1 MITRVSISSI
11 VLAALLVVS
20 GCTSMT
26 GQTAGQ
32 YVDDSTITA
41 SVKAKLVGDKTVN
54 LTRIE
59 VDTTNQVVT
68 LNGIVESA
76 DQRAKAEQLARQVGG
91 VKGVKNNP
99 RKEITMLRND
109 EFSTFPYLLIGIGI
123 GMVAGLLLAPR
134 SGEEMREDIR
144 RRTHEGV
151 DYLNQQGEKLR
162 DGAEKVVSKGKE
174 WIGRQSESIQSAAET
189 RKPSHE
195 QI

>member
-1 MITRVSISSI
+1 MALALVLAENNSKRIRRNAKMRRLGISTI

-41 SVKAKLVGDKTVN
+41 SVKAKLVEDKAAN

-91 VKGVKNNP
+91 VKGVKNNLQVQ
-99 RKEITMLRND
+99 K
-109 EFSTFPYLLIGIGI
+109 
-123 GMVAGLLLAPR
+123 R
-134 SGEEMREDIR
+134 S
-144 RRTHEGV
+144 
-151 DYLNQQGEKLR
+151 
-162 DGAEKVVSKGKE
+162 
-174 WIGRQSESIQSAAET
+174 
-189 RKPSHE
+189 
-195 QI
+195 

>member
-11 VLAALLVVS
+11 AFAALLVVS

-41 SVKAKLVGDKTVN
+41 SVKTKLVGDKTAN

-76 DQRAKAEQLARQVGG
+76 DQKAKAEQLARQVGG
-91 VKGVKNNP
+91 VKGVKNNLQVQ
-99 RKEITMLRND
+99 KK
-109 EFSTFPYLLIGIGI
+109 S
-123 GMVAGLLLAPR
+123 
-134 SGEEMREDIR
+134 
-144 RRTHEGV
+144 
-151 DYLNQQGEKLR
+151 
-162 DGAEKVVSKGKE
+162 
-174 WIGRQSESIQSAAET
+174 
-189 RKPSHE
+189 
-195 QI
+195 